1 MTVPSEDTDA
11 LHWPLEQRR
20 AGQAAP
26 AQRHLHACCPPPG
39 PDNGCCPHLL
49 IFLPGTLFLLLMLYN
64 FWFFL
69 ILQCLK
75 ALDQLSCRI
84 FLDVGLSVPMLIRF
98 G

>member
-1 MTVPSEDTDA
+1 MLCIGPWSSAELARLPQPSDSCT
-11 LHWPLEQRR
+11 
-20 AGQAAP
+20 P
-26 AQRHLHACCPPPG
+26 ACPPPG